1 MEGVRGGV
9 DGAPPTFIPWRNFE
23 RFGELR
29 DVVARNR
36 LIPLEELVQGTP
48 QDALANGRTTLLGY
62 YAQVWALVHFLNEG
76 EGGRYRRGLERLLSD
91 AVEGR
96 IAGTLWESSRAGT
109 RNERRMAIGRQVGPA
124 VLREYFAEDLPRI
137 SAEYDAFVRAIVAR
151 GNGEKIWRGESPL
164 KAISAATPV
173 TPGTANATPA
183 TAAPANSLAPAA
195 PSVATPN
202 APR

>member
-1 MEGVRGGV
+1 
-9 DGAPPTFIPWRNFE
+9 
-23 RFGELR
+23 
-29 DVVARNR
+29 
-36 LIPLEELVQGTP
+36 
-48 QDALANGRTTLLGY
+48 
-62 YAQVWALVHFLNEG
+62 
-76 EGGRYRRGLERLLSD
+76 
-91 AVEGR
+91 
-96 IAGTLWESSRAGT
+96 
-109 RNERRMAIGRQVGPA
+109 MAIGRQVGPA

-183 TAAPANSLAPAA
+183 TAAPANSLAPSASSA
-195 PSVATPN
+195 ATPN